1 MKFILSLALL
11 SVATVALSQ
20 DLGVI
25 GEVFPVKEVS
35 FLMLIESR
43 MKAMD
48 ESGELNRMQA
58 IWQEEVD
65 AYVRRPTSVGLK
77 RAITHRIHRYK
88 PAIVLQQD
96 IRNEKGEI
104 LFHQGTKLN
113 ALDALKNY
121 EPHWLFFD
129 ADDKAQVAWVIHT
142 LKKVGDAR
150 IILVGG
156 DVSRMEALLN
166 QPIYFDQGGKIS
178 HQLGIKAVPSMVTRE
193 NLSLLI
199 QEIAISEDGH
209 AL

>member
-1 MKFILSLALL
+1 MKFALSFILL
-11 SVATVALSQ
+11 SVATVAMSQ

-25 GEVFPVKEVS
+25 GEVFPITEES

-43 MKAMD
+43 MKVMD
-48 ESGELNRMQA
+48 ELGELNQMHR

-65 AYVRRPTSVGLK
+65 AYAKRPTPVGLK
-77 RAITHRIHRYK
+77 RALKHRVHRYK
-88 PAIVLQQD
+88 PVIVLSQD
-96 IRNEKGEI
+96 ILDEKGDI

-121 EPHWLFFD
+121 EPHWVLFD
-129 ADDKAQVAWVIHT
+129 ADDKAQVAWAKQT
-142 LKKVGDAR
+142 LKQVGDAR

-156 DVSRMEALLN
+156 NVSRMEALLN